1 MNIED
6 NFAKIV
12 FGYLLLNTVLY
23 FFEKATRSLRRV
35 HKVLSLIHTV
45 LLWLIVC
52 GFVFLKKP
60 MFVLIPV
67 IVLLFEYLLVWGLC
81 TELSDDDR
89 AMLVH
94 FKGIFPMSQKLKQK
108 IRLLFFGLVTFPIFY
123 FEKTW
128 FYEKLQEKLEQK

>member
-23 FFEKATRSLRRV
+23 FFEKATRSLCRV